1 MSPKIYSVDEIK
13 KRFEKVAKKYEI
25 EEAYLF
31 GSYARGDATKKSD
44 IDFYVKADN
53 IRSLFV
59 LGGFY
64 ADTKDAMKKNID
76 LITTDAILEKGFEEQ
91 INADQNQNN
100 GPGERRSVLIKGVQS
115 SKDFGEE
122 KYTPYGN

>member
-1 MSPKIYSVDEIK
+1 MNYKIYTVDEIK

-44 IDFYVKADN
+44 VDFYIKADK
-53 IRSLFV
+53 IKTLFQ

-76 LITTDAILEKGFEEQ
+76 VVTTDAVIETEFKEEMTKELVK
-91 INADQNQNN
+91 I
-100 GPGERRSVLIKGVQS
+100 
-115 SKDFGEE
+115 
-122 KYTPYGN
+122 YG